1 MLQCECNDI
10 GYRNLAARLGKM
22 RAIWVICT
30 KMGKGALEL
39 GGKFQSLNTVPE
51 CLAGRGPG
59 SAG

>member
-39 GGKFQSLNTVPE
+39 GSIGGENSIFEYST
-51 CLAGRGPG
+51 
-59 SAG
+59 